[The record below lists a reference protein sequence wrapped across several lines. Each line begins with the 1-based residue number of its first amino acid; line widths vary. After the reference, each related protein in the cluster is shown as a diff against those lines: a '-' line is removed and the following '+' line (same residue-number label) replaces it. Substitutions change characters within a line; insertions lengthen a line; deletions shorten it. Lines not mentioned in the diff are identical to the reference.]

1 MSGRF
6 HDVESA
12 MGEGGEPI
20 MPPSRKRSCD
30 ACERKLDS
38 IFLAVEGDMA
48 LRSTKYRGGRDADR
62 GEGVV
67 FNAAIIRDAVEM
79 ASLGGT
85 IERM

>member
-1 MSGRF
+1 MPGRF
-6 HDVESA
+6 QDVESA
-12 MGEGGEPI
+12 IGEGGGPI
-20 MPPSRKRSCD
+20 MPPSTRRSCG

-48 LRSTKYRGGRDADR
+48 LRSRKYRGGRDADR

-67 FNAAIIRDAVEM
+67 FNAAIMRDAVGM

>member
-1 MSGRF
+1 MPGRF

-12 MGEGGEPI
+12 IGEGGKPI
-20 MPPSRKRSCD
+20 MPPSTKRSCG

-48 LRSTKYRGGRDADR
+48 LRSRKYRGGRDADR

-67 FNAAIIRDAVEM
+67 FNAVIMRDAVEM

>member
-1 MSGRF
+1 MPGRI
-6 HDVESA
+6 HDVESSI
-12 MGEGGEPI
+12 GEGGKPI
-20 MPPSRKRSCD
+20 MPPSTKRSCG

-48 LRSTKYRGGRDADR
+48 LRSRKYRGGRDADR

>member
-1 MSGRF
+1 MPGRF

-12 MGEGGEPI
+12 IGEGGEP
-20 MPPSRKRSCD
+20 MMQPSRKRSCD
-30 ACERKLDS
+30 ACEWKLDS

-48 LRSTKYRGGRDADR
+48 LRSRKYRGGRDADR

-67 FNAAIIRDAVEM
+67 SNAAIIRDAVGM

>member
-1 MSGRF
+1 MPGRI
-6 HDVESA
+6 HDVESSI
-12 MGEGGEPI
+12 GEGGKPI
-20 MPPSRKRSCD
+20 MPPSTKRSCG

-48 LRSTKYRGGRDADR
+48 LRSRKYRGGRDADR

-67 FNAAIIRDAVEM
+67 FNAVIMRDAVEM

>member
-1 MSGRF
+1 MPGRI
-6 HDVESA
+6 HDVESSI
-12 MGEGGEPI
+12 GEGGKPI
-20 MPPSRKRSCD
+20 MPPSTKRSCG

-48 LRSTKYRGGRDADR
+48 LRSRKYKGGRDADR

-67 FNAAIIRDAVEM
+67 FNAVIMRDAVEM